1 MVQAAIKEVVRMD
14 TITCELKENIDS
26 LVTVF
31 LTCKC
36 VTGILAG
43 VTDDACKI
51 ICRRGG
57 RPCVTICRINDIQAL
72 TLCNTSR

>member
-1 MVQAAIKEVVRMD
+1 MD
-14 TITCELKENIDS
+14 SITCELKENIDS

-43 VTDDACKI
+43 VSDDAIKI
-51 ICRRGG
+51 ICRSGA
-57 RPCVTICRINDIQAL
+57 RPTVTICRIDDIQAL